1 MSTNQ
6 EQASPNNRRLILVV
20 DDEQVNAM
28 NLGAILESEYKV
40 LYASNGNEAL
50 DLMRENQDTLSLVL
64 LDLLMPVMSGFDVLE
79 AVRADDNLKLIP
91 IIVETSDKASE
102 VRCLQLGAI
111 DFIPKPYPDPDVVL
125 ARVRRIVEL
134 KEDRSAIQSTER
146 DGLTGLYN
154 REFFYYYSEQFDLH
168 HKNLEMDAII
178 LDVNHFHLINERY
191 GKAYGDDVLR
201 RISEK
206 VRNMVRDSGG
216 IVCRRDSD
224 TFMVYCPHRE
234 DYREILDTASVG
246 LAGEDGSASRVRL
259 RMGVYSNVDKSID
272 IEQRFDRAKIAA
284 DTVRGSFTKNIG
296 LYDND
301 LHEKA
306 LYSEQLIESF
316 ATAIEEHQFQVYY
329 QPIIRAVNG
338 RVCEEEALSRW
349 VDPNMGLLSPAE
361 SRSASARASTASNPA
376 GTVAGMKTFC
386 SADATARSVSPW
398 GSRPVTTARTR
409 TMEMM
414 DFRAFFMMD
423 PLFFQVFL
431 PGMFFI
437 GKD

>member
-1 MSTNQ
+1 
-6 EQASPNNRRLILVV
+6 
-20 DDEQVNAM
+20 
-28 NLGAILESEYKV
+28 
-40 LYASNGNEAL
+40 
-50 DLMRENQDTLSLVL
+50 
-64 LDLLMPVMSGFDVLE
+64 
-79 AVRADDNLKLIP
+79 
-91 IIVETSDKASE
+91 
-102 VRCLQLGAI
+102 
-111 DFIPKPYPDPDVVL
+111 
-125 ARVRRIVEL
+125 
-134 KEDRSAIQSTER
+134 
-146 DGLTGLYN
+146 
-154 REFFYYYSEQFDLH
+154 
-168 HKNLEMDAII
+168 MDAII

-316 ATAIEEHQFQVYY
+316 FHIGKV
-329 QPIIRAVNG
+329 
-338 RVCEEEALSRW
+338 SRGNTPSSHAAGAAMRQGA
-349 VDPNMGLLSPAE
+349 DARGAGKAGDAFRCL
-361 SRSASARASTASNPA
+361 RSGA
-376 GTVAGMKTFC
+376 GTGGAYRAGEQSSGGT
-386 SADATARSVSPW
+386 ATGHWSSKA
-398 GSRPVTTARTR
+398 
-409 TMEMM
+409 
-414 DFRAFFMMD
+414 
-423 PLFFQVFL
+423 
-431 PGMFFI
+431 
-437 GKD
+437 

>member
-28 NLGAILESEYKV
+28 ILGAILESEYKV

-50 DLMRENQDTLSLVL
+50 DLMREHQDTLSLVL

-301 LHEKA
+301 LQA
-306 LYSEQLIESF
+306 GCLCL
-316 ATAIEEHQFQVYY
+316 
-329 QPIIRAVNG
+329 G
-338 RVCEEEALSRW
+338 RS
-349 VDPNMGLLSPAE
+349 
-361 SRSASARASTASNPA
+361 RAS
-376 GTVAGMKTFC
+376 
-386 SADATARSVSPW
+386 D
-398 GSRPVTTARTR
+398 
-409 TMEMM
+409 
-414 DFRAFFMMD
+414 
-423 PLFFQVFL
+423 
-431 PGMFFI
+431 PGME
-437 GKD
+437 G